1 MLTCPPRRQ
10 YKDTSKFLQWTFPFS
25 YANLIPTA
33 QSNSSPVS
41 PESWKTSGIH
51 LDFSPSVGQSH
62 SDASGTETMLCM
74 CHCVAHLCIEM
85 VSNGA
90 SRVGFSGNDLPL
102 IWWRYVF
109 VRTELRIVE
118 KSQVKTLTFKS
129 RSCLQLRLCERW
141 PSSTEKLTWP
151 QQAVFFFFYF
161 VFNSWDLKM
170 KRQKTDWVSFHM
182 YDTHPSRQADRLT
195 HASLLS
201 WKTSLQDTL
210 TCQSLNIID
219 FLLRYKK
226 KVLNPSIDATSL

>member
-1 MLTCPPRRQ
+1 MRTQKLVWNKGRSKHLLVRVRDKTPTFNSHYPVKCISLGHVLTCPPRRQ

-118 KSQVKTLTFKS
+118 KKPSQDF
-129 RSCLQLRLCERW
+129 
-141 PSSTEKLTWP
+141 
-151 QQAVFFFFYF
+151 
-161 VFNSWDLKM
+161 DL
-170 KRQKTDWVSFHM
+170 
-182 YDTHPSRQADRLT
+182 
-195 HASLLS
+195 
-201 WKTSLQDTL
+201 
-210 TCQSLNIID
+210 
-219 FLLRYKK
+219 
-226 KVLNPSIDATSL
+226 